1 MVQIGLSEP
10 HKKRESS
17 ILIVMVQVDD
27 FEPHN
32 DITVLKSVAYWFDA
46 TRIKYGLEVSTIEK
60 PWGLRVAT
68 FRNNRRDSQLGPVEL
83 EQHPR

>member
-1 MVQIGLSEP
+1 MKTIIVMVQIGLSEP

-32 DITVLKSVAYWFDA
+32 DITVLKSVAY
-46 TRIKYGLEVSTIEK
+46 
-60 PWGLRVAT
+60 
-68 FRNNRRDSQLGPVEL
+68 
-83 EQHPR
+83 